1 MENRSRSV
9 EKKLDE
15 LLRETSKERSEK
27 KFYSSNVEPKAS
39 ADSGIQLIT
48 CEDRP
53 VRLNDAQQLLNEN
66 KIQLLMKENAKL
78 NDELRSMQQNE
89 VDFENAARD
98 VRTLLLRSE
107 EDKKHL
113 MNRIEKLTANGITVI
128 QSSLFLL
135 ERVLISEIERL
146 KRRGGTTGSTRPPSQ
161 KKSGSLEE
169 HITGLEQDRDYWK
182 NQVELL
188 SQMLTCPS
196 IVGPRSTTNK
206 QVGSRVSS
214 ASKLGRGKAQKDER
228 TSRIEEDL
236 KALQET
242 RREAKQM
249 KYRPFAGLGLIPRSR
264 SLPREQSVQET
275 HVPNQIRVGRNAL
288 PPRKLKQ
295 HLSFAI
301 IGIGKRAM
309 RGNRFTVASVTAITG
324 PSSVCTESFEKSLE
338 NQKLRIERD
347 ELRMLLTRFEK
358 RIQEIQDNVQTL
370 TKERNDL
377 HKLYADG
384 LSLVYFFSKAKNEI
398 HRLHHDLYDVQ
409 NAASR
414 RVVNQEV
421 TARLQADLERARRE
435 IEHLSAERES
445 LAAKYKKA
453 TEVESVDK
461 QRHSK
466 QMDYMEKALCEAT
479 TERDEVVSRI
489 GQLKRRLEELQ
500 CSQVQIEQ
508 RLTERNEKLKR
519 STEEANGLRGELE
532 GRQRLLEET
541 EAKLVA
547 ARQRNSELEAVYQ
560 RAEASIEEISRRLQ
574 LEREGCE
581 RFQSELQE
589 AACERVKMQQE
600 MEELRKAKSQLQ
612 KNNKYLEKKYMVTVT
627 ERDEVNSNCN
637 KLATAIKNLEQKLK
651 TAEDEVTSWTS
662 KFQLER
668 SAGASLAERCSVA
681 ERRLEESEFRT
692 QDLTNELR
700 ENQDARYQLE
710 RQVKTLADNVDR
722 LKSNVERLREE
733 NESLKSDIDLAN
745 KDKIKLE
752 ALIEDLTA
760 SNRQLVR
767 DRDDVTHRHTV
778 ARERIA
784 ELEAALRSL
793 ETDLK
798 RQTEAA
804 NKEHQM
810 VVDLQRQNEAM
821 KQRCEDLDAELTET
835 INKHRNVEDRF
846 HQVEL
851 RAGQLERELRLEHDD
866 YLQVRSRLEA
876 TEEQRDAEEASLANR
891 KLMAQRIS
899 DLEAQLTSQLMELK
913 EARSTLDENARVLT
927 RKEEQLRTSQAAEQ
941 SLRSELA
948 AAQSSLRESRRAL
961 DGGEQESARIRDELA
976 AAMRDLQRLQVELH
990 ETTDERESLKARA
1003 DSYLSELAR
1012 QERLLGE
1019 RARERDI
1026 LAEQSRAAVEDAEL
1040 WRTRWTE
1047 AEAAAA
1053 TARSHSDENAAEVVR
1068 LRDALEAQ
1076 KREVSQCRTALERA
1090 ENQVLSLNQ
1099 QVDETT
1105 EAAGLARA
1113 ELEALAA
1120 EVSRLRDSLV
1130 RAEAARSAKE
1140 REAVHSRVEA
1150 EEARSKLHSTE
1161 AALLQANEN
1170 AATERE
1176 NARNANL
1183 LLQSAREKE
1192 HTATLEAQERMNEVI
1207 MLRERAVMA
1216 EERMDAQQRENARL
1230 YERLAETE
1238 KEASRLSCSLSTE
1251 RFERERLSAELQ
1263 SVPTTYRP
1271 SGFSGSSGRYTTSR
1285 LRSPRREKEEI

>member
-1 MENRSRSV
+1 MSECSMMENRSRSV

-113 MNRIEKLTANGITVI
+113 MNRIEKLTAN
-128 QSSLFLL
+128 

-264 SLPREQSVQET
+264 SLPREQS
-275 HVPNQIRVGRNAL
+275 
-288 PPRKLKQ
+288 
-295 HLSFAI
+295 
-301 IGIGKRAM
+301 
-309 RGNRFTVASVTAITG
+309 
-324 PSSVCTESFEKSLE
+324 FEKSLE

-377 HKLYADG
+377 HKLYAD
-384 LSLVYFFSKAKNEI
+384 AKNEI

-589 AACERVKMQQE
+589 ASCERVKMQQE

-1271 SGFSGSSGRYTTSR
+1271 LGFSGSSGRYTTSR

>member
-1 MENRSRSV
+1 MSECSMMENRSRSV
-9 EKKLDE
+9 EKKLND

-27 KFYSSNVEPKAS
+27 KFYSSNVEPKSS

-53 VRLNDAQQLLNEN
+53 VRLNDAQQLLNED

-89 VDFENAARD
+89 ADFENAARD
-98 VRTLLLRSE
+98 VRTFLLRSE
-107 EDKKHL
+107 EDKKRL
-113 MNRIEKLTANGITVI
+113 MNRIEKLTAN
-128 QSSLFLL
+128 

-146 KRRGGTTGSTRPPSQ
+146 KRRGGTIGSTRPPSQ

-228 TSRIEEDL
+228 TPRIEEDL

-249 KYRPFAGLGLIPRSR
+249 KYRPSAGPGLIPRSR
-264 SLPREQSVQET
+264 SLPREQS
-275 HVPNQIRVGRNAL
+275 
-288 PPRKLKQ
+288 
-295 HLSFAI
+295 
-301 IGIGKRAM
+301 
-309 RGNRFTVASVTAITG
+309 
-324 PSSVCTESFEKSLE
+324 FEESLE

-358 RIQEIQDNVQTL
+358 QIQEIQDNVQKL

-377 HKLYADG
+377 HKLYAD
-384 LSLVYFFSKAKNEI
+384 AKNEI

-414 RVVNQEV
+414 RVLNQEV

-453 TEVESVDK
+453 AEVESVDK

-547 ARQRNSELEAVYQ
+547 ARQRNGELEAVYQ

-581 RFQSELQE
+581 RLQSELQE

-651 TAEDEVTSWTS
+651 TTEGEVTSWTS

-668 SAGASLAERCSVA
+668 SANESLAERCSVA

-710 RQVKTLADNVDR
+710 RQLKTLADNVDR

-733 NESLKSDIDLAN
+733 NESLKSNIDLAN
-745 KDKIKLE
+745 KDKMKLE

-760 SNRQLVR
+760 SNRQHVR
-767 DRDDVTHRHTV
+767 DREDVTHRHTV
-778 ARERIA
+778 ARERIV

-793 ETDLK
+793 ETDMK

-804 NKEHQM
+804 DKEHQM
-810 VVDLQRQNEAM
+810 VVDLRRQNEAM

-835 INKHRNVEDRF
+835 MNKHRNVEERY

-876 TEEQRDAEEASLANR
+876 TEEQRDAEEANR
-891 KLMAQRIS
+891 KLMGQRIS

-976 AAMRDLQRLQVELH
+976 SAMRDLQRLQVELH

-1053 TARSHSDENAAEVVR
+1053 TARSHSDENAAEVIR

-1090 ENQVLSLNQ
+1090 ENQVQSLNQ
-1099 QVDETT
+1099 QVGETT

-1113 ELEALAA
+1113 EVEALAA

-1216 EERMDAQQRENARL
+1216 EERMDAQQRETARL

-1238 KEASRLSCSLSTE
+1238 KEASRLSRSLSTE